1 MDETSYQTKKRALE
15 EQYRA
20 QKQARTAALESQLKP
35 YEAKL
40 TQLDKTREQSNR
52 AAYVRAQQR
61 DAQLPESNAA
71 RGVNGGE
78 AMSGRRRIAADYRD
92 DVARNM
98 QSYRDGAAQ
107 VRQTMAG
114 LREKSAAR
122 AEQADAEYYSK
133 LTALAEEL
141 RAAREKAA
149 RQAAEA
155 AAREAE
161 RQRAVAEKQAAA
173 AQRAAE
179 KQAAAARRTAEKQA
193 AAQKTAK
200 QQSKA
205 AKPASRTGT
214 QENHPGVRRYSVP
227 GVGGTETITQVGNRL
242 IANAVS
248 FDGSGTMWITVD
260 GKQMS
265 QEAVQR
271 GLRAG
276 TIRTGAGPMG
286 AMRYEAAP
294 RTASQ
299 SGGLTRRG

>member
-61 DAQLPESNAA
+61 DARLPESNAA

-78 AMSGRRRIAADYRD
+78 AMSDRRRIAADYRD

-141 RAAREKAA
+141 RAAREK
-149 RQAAEA
+149 
-155 AAREAE
+155 
-161 RQRAVAEKQAAA
+161 
-173 AQRAAE
+173 
-179 KQAAAARRTAEKQA
+179 AARRTAEKQA

-276 TIRTGAGPMG
+276 TIRTGTGPMG
-286 AMRYEAAP
+286 AMCYEAAP

-299 SGGLTRRG
+299 SGGLMRRG